1 MAAGNNFFARIVA
14 ALRSSRG
21 HNAMVFLAFLALSAL
36 LWWVMAL
43 NDEDQCDVR
52 LPMRITHIP
61 DSVTIITP
69 APHYAAVSLRAKGS
83 QLLKLNFGRVPTMD
97 IDFRA
102 FRSNGHLRLTDADL
116 KAVARAALDG
126 APVTVVTPDTL
137 NLRYTTTP
145 GQPVALTADVKVT
158 PGPQATLSLPPK
170 LSVDSVLVYST
181 SPVSVTSV
189 STEPVRLSGINRP
202 VTRRVR
208 VIAPAGCR
216 VIPDSVDVT
225 LQVEPLILKELALPI
240 EPANVPLGQK
250 LITFPAKARV
260 SYMIPMSQYNK
271 SKPSIRVVADYRDI
285 PSGKASRMMRIRVA
299 DTSPDMQNVQIH
311 SDSVEYIIENL

>member
-1 MAAGNNFFARIVA
+1 MA
-14 ALRSSRG
+14 ALRSSSG
-21 HNAMVFLAFLALSAL
+21 HNTMIFLAFLALSTL

-52 LPMRITHIP
+52 LPLKVTHVP

-69 APHYAAVSLRAKGS
+69 APRFVAVSLRAKGS
-83 QLLKLNFGRVPTMD
+83 QLLKLNLGRVPTVD

-137 NLRYTTTP
+137 NLTYTTSP
-145 GQPVALTADVKVT
+145 GQRVALTPDVKVT
-158 PGPQATLSLPPK
+158 PGPQATLSLPPR
-170 LSVDSVLVYST
+170 LSVDSVLVFST
-181 SPVSVTSV
+181 APVSVTSV
-189 STEPVRLSGINRP
+189 STEPVRLTGVNRP

-208 VIAPAGCR
+208 VIAPQGCR
-216 VIPDSVDVT
+216 VVPDSVDVT
-225 LQVEPLILKELALPI
+225 LQVEPLILKELTLPI
-240 EPANVPLGQK
+240 EPINVPIGHK

-271 SKPSIRVVADYRDI
+271 SKPSIRVVADYRDL
-285 PSGKASRMMRIRVA
+285 PAGQSSRMMRIRVA
-299 DTSPDMQNVQIH
+299 DISSDMQNVQIH